1 MILSS
6 SPATDIKSP
15 GKIVNYKRVKSAI
28 VGLAI
33 SPVKKVA
40 NGLCSNMQ
48 TKTVLEALVRRLRF
62 CLIFLIS
69 CMNINCAWKKY
80 SLSLSHGL
88 TLLLTLGNVA
98 ITYFQSLDHC
108 S

>member
-1 MILSS
+1 MSKKL
-6 SPATDIKSP
+6 
-15 GKIVNYKRVKSAI
+15 NLI
-28 VGLAI
+28 VGSWINLDTTLQ
-33 SPVKKVA
+33 KKVA

-62 CLIFLIS
+62 CLIFLIN

-88 TLLLTLGNVA
+88 TLLLTLGNVE